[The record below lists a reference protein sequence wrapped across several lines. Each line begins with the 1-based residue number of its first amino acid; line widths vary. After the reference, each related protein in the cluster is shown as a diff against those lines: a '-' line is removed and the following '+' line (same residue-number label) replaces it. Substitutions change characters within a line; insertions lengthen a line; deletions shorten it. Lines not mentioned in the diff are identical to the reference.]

1 MRRTSTQKQ
10 PIVEDVVIP
19 PKQAVG
25 AVRIPPFGLVLAAII
40 LLTAAALGVKQ
51 VWFKSPPKPVQT
63 SVPADAGQAGTPE
76 SIRGLID
83 KVAKHIVLKAGE
95 DPTVAT
101 IQDVEI
107 LKRQN
112 PVFYKDAQNGDRL
125 LIWSDKAVLY
135 SQDRDIILAV
145 LPISLPPTALGEKP
159 ADASASSTLTAVQNK
174 EEATVEV
181 RNGTGTPGMAKA
193 MSDKLAKL
201 GLEALKPT
209 DAGKKD
215 YAQTIVVKLTDKE
228 LPLSLQ
234 AINSVAG
241 TSQSV
246 QLPAEESP
254 SKADFLVIVGAD
266 FKK

>member
-1 MRRTSTQKQ
+1 MGLAL
-10 PIVEDVVIP
+10 VVI
-19 PKQAVG
+19 
-25 AVRIPPFGLVLAAII
+25 ILV
-40 LLTAAALGVKQ
+40 TAAVLGIKQ
-51 VWFKSPPKPVQT
+51 LWFKSPAKPVQT
-63 SVPADAGQAGTPE
+63 AATAEAGQAATPE
-76 SIRGLID
+76 GIRELID
-83 KVAKHIVLKAGE
+83 KVAKHIVLKSGE

-145 LPISLPPTALGEKP
+145 LPISLPPSATGDKAVGGS
-159 ADASASSTLTAVQNK
+159 ATSSTQASAQAK
-174 EEATVEV
+174 EQATVEV
-181 RNGTGTPGMAKA
+181 RNGSGTPGMAKA
-193 MSDKLAKL
+193 LSDKLVQL
-201 GLEALKPT
+201 GLDALKPT
-209 DAGKKD
+209 DAKKKD

-234 AINSVAG
+234 AINSAAG
-241 TSQSV
+241 SAQLV
-246 QLPAEESP
+246 PLPADENP

-266 FKK
+266 FKQ